1 MPRQIAHRLFVAPG
15 VHKEVGRQEKRVHA
29 QSKIAGEPVSRILS
43 KCVARV
49 SEPRIVAIIPLG
61 RDSRHGS
68 SSLPEGCS
76 LLWLAPSQRK
86 RARLRELARRAGPA
100 LPSYLALHHAG
111 FSVPRV
117 LPHERWALTPPF
129 HPCQTKRA
137 VRRRLAGFPARC
149 HRAALRRR
157 YILCGTVRDAP
168 HRAGLNP
175 APHAEACNPASRQ
188 TLRGSPPG
196 VTRRVALY
204 PEAALAAEGCSS

>member
-1 MPRQIAHRLFVAPG
+1 MAYAIATG
-15 VHKEVGRQEKRVHA
+15 
-29 QSKIAGEPVSRILS
+29 
-43 KCVARV
+43 
-49 SEPRIVAIIPLG
+49 
-61 RDSRHGS
+61 
-68 SSLPEGCS
+68 
-76 LLWLAPSQRK
+76 APSLTQR
-86 RARLRELARRAGPA
+86 LTRRAGPA

-137 VRRRLAGFPARC
+137 IRRRLAGFPARC

-175 APHAEACNPASRQ
+175 APHAEACNSALRQ

-196 VTRRVALY
+196 VTRRVALFLIDSGRCPDFPPVQPSRDGQTSDHPARPPVLLY
-204 PEAALAAEGCSS
+204 LHILRMTAEIGASIHTSARWFGRRYCHLKRRLAFYTNGPVAEQDERQ